1 MQNIT
6 KNTIGLKLVVL
17 LLAGFMLTGCYATT
31 NETKKNMIT
40 IGGCASGGII
50 GSNVGSGSGRTVAII
65 TGTIAGCQL
74 GKKAAEQ
81 VVDKEQK

>member
-1 MQNIT
+1 MQNII
-6 KNTIGLKLVVL
+6 KNTIGLKAVVL
-17 LLAGFMLTGCYATT
+17 ILAGLMLTGCYATT
-31 NETKKNMIT
+31 DQVKKQMIT
-40 IGGCASGGII
+40 VGGCASGGLI

-81 VVDKEQK
+81 VVDKNQ

>member
-1 MQNIT
+1 MQNII
-6 KNTIGLKLVVL
+6 KNTVGLKAVVL
-17 LLAGFMLTGCYATT
+17 VLAGLMLTGCYATT
-31 NETKKNMIT
+31 DQVKKQMIT
-40 IGGCASGGII
+40 VGGCASGGLI

-81 VVDKEQK
+81 VVDKNQ

>member
-1 MQNIT
+1 MQNII
-6 KNTIGLKLVVL
+6 KNTVGLKAVVL
-17 LLAGFMLTGCYATT
+17 VLAGLMLSGCYATT
-31 NETKKNMIT
+31 DQVKKQMIT
-40 IGGCASGGII
+40 VGGCASGGLI

-81 VVDKEQK
+81 VVDKNQ

>member
-1 MQNIT
+1 MQNII
-6 KNTIGLKLVVL
+6 KNTIGLKAVVL
-17 LLAGFMLTGCYATT
+17 VLAGLMLTGCYATT
-31 NETKKNMIT
+31 DQVKKQMIT
-40 IGGCASGGII
+40 VGGCASGGLI

-81 VVDKEQK
+81 VVDKNQ